1 MRNHKKHCAGS
12 AFFIGLAGNY
22 FVQAAQMLESSTE
35 YAIIKK
41 YIGFNKEAQNIGVE

>member
-1 MRNHKKHCAGS
+1 MRNQKKHCAGS

-41 YIGFNKEAQNIGVE
+41 YIWYRRGTKFRS